1 MKQLAQS
8 ALQSELGD
16 ELPPISSKEAAEVIA
31 KAAVQGIQGSVPVSL
46 PEEDP
51 EEYSLKGEDEHW
63 AAAVHMEGMSEEQEA
78 LDDVVRKQLKD
89 MFDLLHEGLNE
100 IEDAHLRAQKG
111 VQKQQD
117 GLIKL
122 YEVCEKT
129 PLYRLTLPKLLNKP
143 LGKVLLRVMTILKKS
158 PLRNSEM

>member
-1 MKQLAQS
+1 
-8 ALQSELGD
+8 
-16 ELPPISSKEAAEVIA
+16 
-31 KAAVQGIQGSVPVSL
+31 
-46 PEEDP
+46 
-51 EEYSLKGEDEHW
+51 
-63 AAAVHMEGMSEEQEA
+63 MEGMSEEQEA

-111 VQKQQD
+111 VQKQRD

-129 PLYRLTLPKLLNKP
+129 PLYNIAQIIEQAFGESVAEGDDDIEKISAEEL
-143 LGKVLLRVMTILKKS
+143 
-158 PLRNSEM
+158 